1 MARTS
6 EYLQQAADRVM
17 IQDLLARYAWHVD
30 HGDPADWAALF
41 TEDGVFEIPTVKVKA
56 EGREELAAFAA
67 DLQQAIPNVH
77 HVQTNFVIDLDG
89 DRARGKCELNEFM
102 ARSEAVYPNLQG
114 WYEDDY
120 VFRDGRWL
128 IAHRRVFTAEPKS
141 TVTGKV
147 GEYFQPFHEVCKTK
161 WRKTG

>member
-1 MARTS
+1 MSRNAD
-6 EYLQQAADRVM
+6 YMQQAADRVM
-17 IQDLLARYAWHVD
+17 IQDLLARYAWEVD
-30 HGDPADWAALF
+30 HGDPAAWAALF
-41 TEDGVFEIPTVKVKA
+41 TEDGVFEIPAVKVKA
-56 EGREELAAFAA
+56 SGRDELARFAG
-67 DLQQAIPNVH
+67 DLQGAIPNVH

-120 VFRDGRWL
+120 VFRGGRWL

-147 GEYFQPFHEVCKTK
+147 GEYFQPFHDVCKTK
-161 WRKTG
+161 WRKA